1 VTQGAHGTVVI
12 NDNATPGVTTD
23 DFIQYTQFAD
33 YNGSDTFTYT
43 VTSGGATETATVT
56 VNLAAV
62 VDIANDSTTV
72 AEDSG
77 ATVVDVLGNDT
88 FENAGRVTSLTT
100 QGAHGTVA
108 IVDGPDAD
116 GIMDYVTYTPNADYN
131 GSDSFTYTVT
141 SGGVTETATVS
152 VTVTAVA
159 DIVTDN
165 VSVNEDSGANVLD
178 LLGNDSFEALNPV
191 ITVTTQGAH
200 GAVAIVDGPDADG
213 VMDYVTYTPASNYNG
228 ADSFTYTVTSGGVT
242 ETATV
247 NVTVNA
253 V

>member
-88 FENAGRVTSLTT
+88 FENAGRVISLTT

-131 GSDSFTYTVT
+131 G
-141 SGGVTETATVS
+141 
-152 VTVTAVA
+152 
-159 DIVTDN
+159 
-165 VSVNEDSGANVLD
+165 
-178 LLGNDSFEALNPV
+178 
-191 ITVTTQGAH
+191 
-200 GAVAIVDGPDADG
+200 
-213 VMDYVTYTPASNYNG
+213 

-253 V
+253 VNDAPVNTIGGALNISEDDPATNVTGIQISDLEANPASDLVDVILTVQHGTLALLTNVAGGVDGTMVDASVPV